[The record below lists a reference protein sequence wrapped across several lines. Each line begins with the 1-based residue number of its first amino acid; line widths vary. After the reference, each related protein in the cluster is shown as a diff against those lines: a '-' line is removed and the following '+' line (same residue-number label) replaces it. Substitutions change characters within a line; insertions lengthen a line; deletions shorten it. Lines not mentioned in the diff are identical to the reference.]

1 MKTKRSQF
9 LRNMKIS
16 TKIIFI
22 VINALLFM
30 LLVISILDYQKIVA
44 EGHEDMEILGGIVKS
59 VVEPEIKKGIANCI
73 KVAILPIEMLWK
85 EALNNTNYVAESL
98 KKNLLEAQLE
108 KIKKQVRNLRYGENG
123 EGYIFVT
130 DENFTMIIHPMN
142 QSLENKD
149 VSDLQDPTGI
159 YIFREIKKQCVEN
172 NGEAFIAYSWPKTEG
187 GKPLPKLTYA
197 KYLPDLKWYICTGF
211 YMDDVDKIVE
221 TQKRALALQIK
232 DKITNKIRESIFTGV
247 VSFICFGWITW
258 YSIGILF
265 RPMNR
270 LKDKI
275 DNLAKGEGDLTLRLP
290 ESRSELGRLG
300 ISFNRFIAMIQKIVS
315 EVKHQEKLLFENS
328 EELLKM
334 AKQLSD
340 TSSQLNMKS
349 NTVAAAAENV
359 SGNIHNVAVATDQ
372 TTNNIAK
379 ISSATEEL
387 SSTANEIASNAARSR
402 QIAEEAVGI
411 STDTAARVNE
421 LSTAAKEINTIISTI
436 EEISSQTNLLAL
448 NATIEAARA
457 GESGKGFAVVAN
469 EIKALAKQTAEATS
483 DIKYRIQGVQAA
495 AGTTTGDIANITAII
510 GRISES
516 ITGIAAAIEEQS
528 SIFNCS
534 SSYLI

>member
-232 DKITNKIRESIFTGV
+232 DKITGLGHNMGQSPLSCYF
-247 VSFICFGWITW
+247 SFI
-258 YSIGILF
+258 
-265 RPMNR
+265 
-270 LKDKI
+270 
-275 DNLAKGEGDLTLRLP
+275 
-290 ESRSELGRLG
+290 SRSWQL
-300 ISFNRFIAMIQKIVS
+300 SHVS
-315 EVKHQEKLLFENS
+315 E
-328 EELLKM
+328 
-334 AKQLSD
+334 
-340 TSSQLNMKS
+340 
-349 NTVAAAAENV
+349 
-359 SGNIHNVAVATDQ
+359 
-372 TTNNIAK
+372 
-379 ISSATEEL
+379 
-387 SSTANEIASNAARSR
+387 
-402 QIAEEAVGI
+402 
-411 STDTAARVNE
+411 
-421 LSTAAKEINTIISTI
+421 
-436 EEISSQTNLLAL
+436 
-448 NATIEAARA
+448 
-457 GESGKGFAVVAN
+457 
-469 EIKALAKQTAEATS
+469 
-483 DIKYRIQGVQAA
+483 
-495 AGTTTGDIANITAII
+495 
-510 GRISES
+510 
-516 ITGIAAAIEEQS
+516 
-528 SIFNCS
+528 
-534 SSYLI
+534 